1 MSKLLIVDNE
11 KIIVDGLVGYF
22 LDLKMEALE
31 VYGTHSGKEALRLLE
46 ETKVDIVLSDI
57 RMPGMSG
64 LELQQQV
71 SQRWPHC
78 RMIFLSGYDD
88 FQLIQQAMRGGAG
101 NYILKTEG
109 YEVIG
114 AAVIAA
120 LQQQQEAVRF
130 QSLIKRSRE
139 QFRTTLPYMGKELMN
154 RLLQGD
160 PVALTQ
166 RVKQF
171 EHLQIHLDS
180 QSPVLLFLTRIDHW
194 RGITAPSDRALI
206 IYSIQNIA
214 AEYLHPFLSCYSYPY
229 EASRMIWFVQPRE
242 DESLTE
248 TDKLRRRSL
257 LFLQHS
263 LEDIQAACHQL
274 LNITLSFAVGNS
286 FHEWDALQEPFES
299 LKLLLNRGL
308 GINEEAILLETADAV
323 HPAPGESTPRH
334 APAISFQIHKLQEHL
349 ENGERGEF
357 YDLLGH
363 ILGLPVRA
371 DGNEEMI
378 RLEVALSLGG
388 MYLSAINRWGI
399 WQEIARQLDLD
410 LLFRIGAERD
420 WNEYKAYFIQLADVL
435 FDCRTLQ
442 STNQEN
448 DIVEKLEHYISSHL
462 AEDLSMTRLGMVFN
476 HHPYYLSRLYK
487 QTTKTGLLDYI
498 TELRLN
504 KAKLLL
510 QESDLRVQEVSQ
522 AVGFIS
528 EGYFYRF
535 FKKTVGMTPS
545 EYREK
550 PKL

>member
-1 MSKLLIVDNE
+1 MTKLLIVDNE

-22 LDLKMEALE
+22 LDLKLDDLE

-46 ETKVDIVLSDI
+46 ETKIDIVLSDI
-57 RMPGMSG
+57 HMPGMSG
-64 LELQQQV
+64 LELQQQL

-114 AAVIAA
+114 AAVIAT
-120 LQQQQEAVRF
+120 LQQLQEAIRF
-130 QSLIKRSRE
+130 QSLIERSQK
-139 QFRTTLPYMGKELMN
+139 QFQTTLPFMGKELMN

-160 PVALTQ
+160 PAALTQ

-180 QSPVLLFLTRIDHW
+180 QAPVLVFLSRIDHW
-194 RGITAPSDRALI
+194 RGISAPSDRALT

-214 AEYLHPFLSCYSYPY
+214 AEYLSPVLSCYSYPY
-229 EASRMIWFVQPRE
+229 EASRMIWFIQPKE
-242 DESLTE
+242 DESLT
-248 TDKLRRRSL
+248 DKDMLWRRSL

-263 LEDIQAACHQL
+263 LEDIQATCNQL

-299 LKLLLNRGL
+299 LKLLLNQGL
-308 GINEEAILLETADAV
+308 GIREGAILLESAEDSNPVSEA
-323 HPAPGESTPRH
+323 GNPRH
-334 APAISFQIHKLQEHL
+334 VPAISFQIHKLQEHL

-363 ILGLPVRA
+363 ILGLPLLS
-371 DGNEEMI
+371 DGNKDMI
-378 RLEVALSLGG
+378 RLEVILSLGG

-399 WQEIARQLDLD
+399 WQELARQLDMD
-410 LLFRIGAERD
+410 LLFRMRAERE
-420 WNEYKAYFIQLADVL
+420 WTEYKAYFIQLADVL
-435 FDCRTLQ
+435 FDCRTHQ
-442 STNQEN
+442 SMDQEN
-448 DIVEKLEHYISSHL
+448 DIVEKLENYIHNHF
-462 AEDLSMTRLGMVFN
+462 AEDLSMTKLGIVFN

-487 QTTKTGLLDYI
+487 QTTKISLLDYI
-498 TELRLN
+498 TEMRLN
-504 KAKLLL
+504 KAKQLL
-510 QESDLRVQEVSQ
+510 QESDLRVQDVSQ

-535 FKKTVGMTPS
+535 FKKTVGMTPN